1 MTKRAA
7 VVLCF
12 VPLVVFTGCGGAGTR
27 TVAEGASSIWSGY
40 ALKGRYTQVSASWV
54 QPSIDCAATPR
65 GHASFWVGLDGYAGS
80 KTVQQTGTEAY
91 CVLGT
96 PQYHGWN
103 EAYPREEAYYPDPVK
118 PGDKI
123 FASVTADPDGE
134 FTLVLANRSEGWTQ
148 RVQRVMTNAKLR
160 SAEVIAEAPSPLDG
174 HHHPFPLADFGT
186 VRFTGATA
194 NGKSFSSLNGLYKI
208 DMSDGTLK
216 ASTGRMVN
224 GTFAVT
230 WKHS

>member
-7 VVLCF
+7 IVLCF
-12 VPLVVFTGCGGAGTR
+12 APLVVFTGCGGSGNR
-27 TVAEGASSIWSGY
+27 TVAEGVSSVWSGY
-40 ALKGRYTQVSASWV
+40 ALKGRYPQVSASWV
-54 QPSIDCAATPR
+54 QPSIDCAATPT
-65 GHASFWVGLDGYAGS
+65 GHAVFWVGLDGYFGS
-80 KTVQQTGTEAY
+80 KTVEQTGTEAY

-103 EAYPREEAYYPDPVK
+103 EAYPRGLATYPDPVK

-148 RVQRVMTNAKLR
+148 RVQRVMTNAELT
-160 SAEVIAEAPSPLDG
+160 SAEVIAEAPLHLDT
-174 HHHPFPLADFGT
+174 HHPSPLADFGT

-194 NGKSFSSLNGLYKI
+194 NGKLFSALNGLYKI
-208 DMSDGTLK
+208 DMSNGTLQ
-216 ASTGRMVN
+216 ASTGRIVN
-224 GTFAVT
+224 GAFTVT
-230 WKHS
+230 WKH